1 MNTEYPTRN
10 TEYYFIKYLCIIIF
24 VCSYNVSSSQIKVID
39 DKLEQGNYS
48 EVIKLSNELMNN
60 TNSLEEKLV
69 LNKYINQA
77 YINLSQSEE
86 FLKGIKRTRNLD
98 TNKIRRAIYYNN
110 ELSNYY
116 QHHLRMDSAI
126 FFSNKSMKILSE
138 NFKKTDSNLISDVY
152 SRFGTSNRNRGANSF
167 NKITPLSMEWDERNT
182 ILNKY
187 LDTAFQFAKSNYKRS
202 DIFLKKGLVYLDA
215 LANNYSRDGGN
226 VNAVGYK
233 SFLLSNK
240 NFKEVA
246 DNSKNNFQISKAYLF
261 IGLNHFYLK
270 KYNEADAYYQ
280 KATEKILLND
290 SITHYPIYINIL
302 NWRGWNYD
310 IWFNE
315 TKDLK
320 LLDLSIENYK
330 ENVKQW
336 RNLYPQDKNNKLG
349 NNDGYRENATSKLT
363 ASLGKKHLLTKDPAF
378 LKESFQYS
386 DYSKYPNFPEKEY
399 SIEEVQSQLKGN
411 ESFIQNITTFNP
423 FQEILFLILKDE
435 VYFIL
440 KDKSIN
446 GLPYYKVNEFHQFND
461 LKTFKKWSYILYNSK
476 FKQVDSILN
485 EKGITD
491 VIISNSDYN
500 PALNFDIIISD
511 TLAKTW
517 KTQPYLFHKYNFS
530 YSLCVRSFLESR
542 KKHKKV
548 KPVLGL
554 TIGDFEKD
562 VDLRFSK
569 RLVDNFSEEYKSENL
584 DITTNLKN
592 SNVALILSHGNSKY
606 ENKIGEIR
614 TSATNTFSVDDVFNM
629 NLENDFVIVTS
640 CSSNAS
646 QTNYSEGSSGNFSK
660 AFRYSGVKST
670 LTTSWDIDDKAN
682 AFIMAQFF
690 KYLSNGE
697 AKNSALWKAK
707 KDYWN
712 QSVDKEEFKPLYW
725 APYILTGNVDPVVIE
740 KTSNIDWSWSWLLL
754 ILPTGYFIYS
764 KRRKR
769 FT

>member
-24 VCSYNVSSSQIKVID
+24 MCSYNVSSSQIKVID

-86 FLKGIKRTRNLD
+86 FLKGIKRTRDLD

-152 SRFGTSNRNRGANSF
+152 SRFGSSHRNGGVKNF
-167 NKITPLSMEWDERNT
+167 NTITPSMDWDERNN

-187 LDTAFQFAKSNYKRS
+187 LDTAIQFSRSNYKKT
-202 DIFLKKGLVYLDA
+202 DIYLKKGLVYLDA
-215 LANNYSRDGGN
+215 VARIYNGDGRN
-226 VNAVGYK
+226 VNDVGSK
-233 SFLLSNK
+233 SFILSNE
-240 NFKEVA
+240 NFQKVI

-261 IGLNHFYLK
+261 IGLKHFYLK
-270 KYNEADAYYQ
+270 KYKEADAYYQ
-280 KATEKILLND
+280 KANEKILMKG
-290 SITHYPIYINIL
+290 SITNYPLYINIL

-315 TKDLK
+315 TKDSK
-320 LLDLSIENYK
+320 LLDLSIESYK

-336 RNLYPQDKNNKLG
+336 QTLYPKDKNNKLG
-349 NNDGYRENATSKLT
+349 KNDGYRENATSKLT
-363 ASLGKKHLLTKDPAF
+363 ASLGKKYLLTNDPIF

-386 DYSKYPNFPEKEY
+386 DYSKYPSFPEREY
-399 SIEEVQSQLKGN
+399 SIEKVQSQLKEN
-411 ESFIQNITTFNP
+411 ESFIQNVTTFNP

-435 VYFIL
+435 IYFIF

-446 GLPYYKVNEFHQFND
+446 GLPYYKVNEFHQFED

-476 FKQVDSILN
+476 FKQIDSILSK
-485 EKGITD
+485 KGITD

-542 KKHKKV
+542 ENHKTV

-554 TIGDFEKD
+554 TIGDFEND
-562 VDLRFSK
+562 VNLRFSK
-569 RLVDNFSEEYKSENL
+569 ILVNNFSKEYKSKNL
-584 DITTNLKN
+584 DITTNLRN
-592 SNVALILSHGNSKY
+592 SNVALILSHGNSNY

-614 TSATNTFSVDDVFNM
+614 TSAANTFSVDDVFNM

-682 AFIMAQFF
+682 SFIMAQFF

-697 AKNSALWKAK
+697 SKNTALWQAK

-712 QSVDKEEFKPLYW
+712 QSIDEEEFKPLYW
-725 APYILTGNVDPVVIE
+725 ASYILTGNVDPVVIE
-740 KTSNIDWSWSWLLL
+740 KTSKINWSWSWLLL
-754 ILPTGYFIYS
+754 ILPIGYLIYS
-764 KRRKR
+764 KRRK
-769 FT
+769 

>member
-1 MNTEYPTRN
+1 M
-10 TEYYFIKYLCIIIF
+10 KYSLPILFFLFCNLS
-24 VCSYNVSSSQIKVID
+24 VSQIKQIEYEFD
-39 DKLEQGNYS
+39 QGNYS
-48 EVIKLSNELMNN
+48 NVIKISNELMNN
-60 TNSLEEKLV
+60 SNSLEEKLI

-77 YINLSQSEE
+77 HINLSQPEE
-86 FLKGIKRTRNLD
+86 FLTGIKRTRNLD
-98 TNKIRRAIYYNN
+98 TNKIRRDIYYYN

-116 QHHLRMDSAI
+116 QNQLRIDSAI

-138 NFKKTDSNLISDVY
+138 NFKKIDSNLKCDVY
-152 SRFGTSNRNRGANSF
+152 SRFGSSHRNRGVKSF

-187 LDTAFQFAKSNYKRS
+187 LDTASQYTKSNYIKS
-202 DIFLKKGLVYLDA
+202 DIYLKKGLVYLDA
-215 LANNYSRDGGN
+215 LANNYSSDGGN
-226 VNAVGYK
+226 VNAVGHK

-240 NFKEVA
+240 NFQEVA

-280 KATEKILLND
+280 KATEKILLNGT
-290 SITHYPIYINIL
+290 ITHYPIYINIL

-320 LLDLSIENYK
+320 LLDLSIKYYK
-330 ENVKQW
+330 QNVKQW
-336 RNLYPQDKNNKLG
+336 ALLNPRDKNNKLG
-349 NNDGYRENATSKLT
+349 KNDGYRENATSKLT
-363 ASLGKKHLLTKDPAF
+363 ASLGKKYLLTNNSIF

-386 DYSKYPNFPEKEY
+386 DYSKYPNFPEREF
-399 SIEEVQSQLKGN
+399 SIEKIQLQLKEN
-411 ESFIQNITTFNP
+411 EAFIQNITTGHP
-423 FQEILFLILKDE
+423 YQEIIFLILKGE
-435 VYFIL
+435 AHFIL
-440 KDKSIN
+440 NDKSITN
-446 GLPYYKVNEFHQFND
+446 FSYYRVNELHQFND

-476 FKQVDSILN
+476 FKKVDSIL
-485 EKGITD
+485 KTKDITD

-500 PALNFDIIISD
+500 PTINYDIIISD
-511 TLAKTW
+511 TLSKTW

-542 KKHKKV
+542 ENHKSV

-554 TIGDFEKD
+554 TIGDFEND

-569 RLVDNFSEEYKSENL
+569 KLITEFSKKYKSEKL

-592 SNVALILSHGNSKY
+592 SNIALILSHGNSKY
-606 ENKIGEIR
+606 ENEIGEIR
-614 TSATNTFSVDDVFNM
+614 TSAATTFSVDDVFNM
-629 NLENDFVIVTS
+629 NLENDFIIVTS

-682 AFIMAQFF
+682 SFIMSQFF
-690 KYLSNGE
+690 KYLSKGE
-697 AKNSALWKAK
+697 AKNRALWKAK

-712 QSVDKEEFKPLYW
+712 QSVDEEEFKPLYW
-725 APYILTGNVDPVVIE
+725 APYILTGNVDSVEIT
-740 KTSNIDWSWSWLLL
+740 KNSKINWNWSWLLL
-754 ILPTGYFIYS
+754 ILPIGYFIYY
-764 KRRKR
+764 KRR
-769 FT
+769 